1 MRAKISTETWAQLK
15 IAYASGIGLREM
27 ARNMNIPEGTVLS
40 RAQREGWTPSIASVK
55 GSGKARG
62 FPNDGTLRAAV
73 ELCIGI
79 AAFAVYHRDTIG
91 KHASCTA
98 QERGRRQR
106 LERHVRLHARSLGD
120 AAGVARKQ
128 IISPRCHCCGES
140 RFV

>member
-73 ELCIGI
+73 ELCVSHRFENLLIQQPTEWQHIG
-79 AAFAVYHRDTIG
+79 D
-91 KHASCTA
+91 
-98 QERGRRQR
+98 
-106 LERHVRLHARSLGD
+106 
-120 AAGVARKQ
+120 
-128 IISPRCHCCGES
+128 
-140 RFV
+140 